1 MLRVSSAEKL
11 NLASLSAD
19 IINEKGVVLLSD
31 VALADVEGTMQA
43 TINPPVGKFKVALK
57 GMTSKGDAFQ
67 RISPRLSEANNA
79 FMMIISAGDE
89 FTASVASGGSKIE
102 VFAFNQAAPESFTF
116 GATASYGTVVAD
128 VRSRII
134 GRASNVTVGF
144 TYYPSRSPVLGKTDT
159 ITITGTGHRST
170 RMQIPVS
177 VLLVA

>member
-67 RISPRLSEANNA
+67 RISPRLS
-79 FMMIISAGDE
+79 MHS
-89 FTASVASGGSKIE
+89 
-102 VFAFNQAAPESFTF
+102 
-116 GATASYGTVVAD
+116 
-128 VRSRII
+128 
-134 GRASNVTVGF
+134 
-144 TYYPSRSPVLGKTDT
+144 
-159 ITITGTGHRST
+159 
-170 RMQIPVS
+170 
-177 VLLVA
+177 